1 EVIPLYREY
10 ERFSTTCLN
19 AYVGPK
25 TARYLENFDGAL
37 RGLGM
42 DAGLHLMQSSGG
54 CATLDAAKRRAV
66 TLLMSGPVGG
76 LLGGIWVGTEPTA
89 TDCQLVL
96 GRLDPAGFLGGR
108 LKLDASLAFR
118 AVETKLAAALD
129 MDVEAAALAATRI
142 LTHGMVQAIEVNSV
156 RKGYDPREF

>member
-1 EVIPLYREY
+1 MSVSLSHEVIPLYREY

-54 CATLDAAKRRAV
+54 CATLDAAKRRVV
-66 TLLMSGPVGG
+66 TCSPTVERFFGSPAIGPGFAPICFSACEG
-76 LLGGIWVGTEPTA
+76 CKGHG
-89 TDCQLVL
+89 DQL
-96 GRLDPAGFLGGR
+96 
-108 LKLDASLAFR
+108 
-118 AVETKLAAALD
+118 
-129 MDVEAAALAATRI
+129 
-142 LTHGMVQAIEVNSV
+142 
-156 RKGYDPREF
+156 